1 MTATTRWVL
10 AHKRIVVAFWLVL
23 TLVGIASAGTAT
35 KALKQKF
42 TVPGREGFVANQQI
56 ARDFHGT
63 GGNGAPL
70 LAVVTLPARTSVN
83 SPAVERELRAV
94 EARLERTLP
103 GTRLAGYASTH
114 SSAFLS
120 GDGRTTF
127 VIAYPPPDRTQAF
140 EDNPKAAEKAG
151 AAFRGVKI
159 AGAPVYLTGFD
170 ALSVQSGGG
179 NGPGVLVEALFG
191 GLGALLVLAF
201 VFGSFLALV
210 PMMMAIASIM
220 TTFLV
225 VWGLTAITE
234 VSPIV
239 QFLIALIGLGVSID
253 YSLLVVVRW
262 REERAHGLADEA
274 AIERA
279 MQTAGRAVVFSGT
292 TVAIGLLALVALPLP
307 FLRSVGYG
315 GMLIPLISVLVAMT
329 LLPVVLA
336 KLGPR
341 LDWPHIRDDDKA
353 SSTWTRWA
361 SLVVRRRWI
370 AALGAALVLAALVLA
385 ATNLQLG
392 ISDVNTIAKQ
402 GNAKQGLLTLE
413 RSGIGAGVLLPNE
426 VLVGGATSA
435 SRSTSPE
442 AVARALAA
450 VPGVHGAVA
459 PDSPQW
465 RRPGA
470 AVVDAFTSADA
481 STQSARDTLD
491 RARTAAHAAGANVKV
506 GGLPAQ
512 NADFIKAVYG
522 NFPLM
527 IALIA
532 LITFVLLARA
542 FRSLLLPLK
551 AVILNVIS
559 VGAAWG
565 VLELVWQ
572 NGHGSSLIWGIA
584 ATGSI
589 TSWIPL
595 MVFAFLFGLSM
606 DYEVFIL
613 ARMREEY
620 DATGSTDTAVVRGIG
635 RTGRLVTSAALILF
649 LAFVSLASGPET
661 EIKVLATGL
670 AAGILLDAT
679 VIRALLVPAV
689 VSLFGS
695 WNWWL
700 PKMPARLLRVEPSP
714 RHARPRVSPR
724 PRAHCELPD
733 GRRKLALIAQLLREL
748 VCARRAE
755 EDPVQRGAVFDGERQ
770 AGDAAAHDE
779 DFVEAD
785 AARDIEQPRQ
795 AQADFDARAHGL
807 ADGVSDNVHVADVGA
822 RDANVAH
829 QPEHLL
835 PQGEPQFD
843 VVVADVDAHGRTA
856 YSANHGVLEG
866 LREGA
871 GGGAQDGGDAA
882 VARCGARAHTA
893 RAEHVHAA
901 RAELGA
907 RPAQVG
913 GCGGPGRGR
922 CAGRTGCGAAQAE

>member
-42 TVPGREGFVANQQI
+42 TVPGREGFVTNQQI
-56 ARDFHGT
+56 AHDFHGT

-94 EARLERTLP
+94 EARLEQTLP

-179 NGPGVLVEALFG
+179 NGPGVLVEALLG

-262 REERAHGLADEA
+262 REERAHGLAGDA

-353 SSTWTRWA
+353 SSAWTRWA

-370 AALGAALVLAALVLA
+370 AALGAVLVLAALVLA

-402 GNAKQGLLTLE
+402 GDAKQGLETLE

-426 VLVGGATSA
+426 VLVSG
-435 SRSTSPE
+435 STSPE
-442 AVARALAA
+442 GVARALAA

-481 STQSARDTLD
+481 STASARDTL
-491 RARTAAHAAGANVKV
+491 ARVQTAAGTARAAGTNVRV

-512 NADFIKAVYG
+512 NHDFIEAVYG

-689 VSLFGS
+689 VSLFAS

-714 RHARPRVSPR
+714 TPR
-724 PRAHCELPD
+724 PAT
-733 GRRKLALIAQLLREL
+733 RK
-748 VCARRAE
+748 
-755 EDPVQRGAVFDGERQ
+755 P
-770 AGDAAAHDE
+770 AA
-779 DFVEAD
+779 
-785 AARDIEQPRQ
+785 
-795 AQADFDARAHGL
+795 
-807 ADGVSDNVHVADVGA
+807 
-822 RDANVAH
+822 
-829 QPEHLL
+829 
-835 PQGEPQFD
+835 
-843 VVVADVDAHGRTA
+843 
-856 YSANHGVLEG
+856 
-866 LREGA
+866 EGA
-871 GGGAQDGGDAA
+871 
-882 VARCGARAHTA
+882 
-893 RAEHVHAA
+893 
-901 RAELGA
+901 L
-907 RPAQVG
+907 
-913 GCGGPGRGR
+913 
-922 CAGRTGCGAAQAE
+922 

>member
-1 MTATTRWVL
+1 MASSSRWVL
-10 AHKRIVVAFWLVL
+10 AHKRSVALFWLVL
-23 TLVGIASAGTAT
+23 TLIGMGSASSAT

-42 TVPGREGFVANQQI
+42 TVPGKEGFVANQQI
-56 ARDFHGT
+56 ARDFRGT
-63 GGNGAPL
+63 GGNTAPL
-70 LAVVTLPARTSVN
+70 LAVVTLPAD
-83 SPAVERELRAV
+83 SPAASPSVERELQAV
-94 EARLERTLP
+94 EARLRRVLP
-103 GTRLAGYASTH
+103 GTRMAGYASTH

-120 GDGRTTF
+120 SDRHTTF
-127 VIAYPPPDRTQAF
+127 VIAYPPLDAKESF
-140 EDNPKAAEKAG
+140 GNNPEAAKHATAALAGVTVAG
-151 AAFRGVKI
+151 ARVH
-159 AGAPVYLTGFD
+159 LTGFD

-179 NGPGVLVEALFG
+179 NGPGVLVEALLG

-210 PMMMAIASIM
+210 PILMAVVSIM

-225 VWGLTAITE
+225 VWGLTTITE

-253 YSLLVVVRW
+253 YSLIVVVRW
-262 REERAHGLADEA
+262 REERAHGLDGDA

-279 MQTAGRAVVFSGT
+279 MQTAGRAVLFSGT

-315 GMLIPLISVLVAMT
+315 GMLIPLISVIVAMT

-341 LDWPHIRDDDKA
+341 LDWPHIRNDEQA
-353 SSTWTRWA
+353 SRAWTGWA
-361 SLVVRRRWI
+361 KLVVRRRWV
-370 AALGAALVLAALVLA
+370 AALGAAIVLAALVLA
-385 ATNLQLG
+385 ATSLQLG
-392 ISDVNTIAKQ
+392 ISNVNTIAKQ
-402 GNAKQGLLTLE
+402 GDAKQGLVALE
-413 RSGIGAGVLLPNE
+413 RSGIGAGALLPNE
-426 VLVGGATSA
+426 VLVHGSA
-435 SRSTSPE
+435 SAERI
-442 AVARALAA
+442 AQALAE

-465 RRPGA
+465 RHPGVS
-470 AVVDAFTSADA
+470 VVDAFTSADA
-481 STQSARDTLD
+481 STASARSTLD
-491 RARTAAHAAGANVKV
+491 RVRSTAHSLAGTDAQV

-512 NADFIKAVYG
+512 NANFIEAVYG

-620 DATGSTDTAVVRGIG
+620 DATGSTDTAVIRGIG

-661 EIKVLATGL
+661 EVKVMATGL

-679 VIRALLVPAV
+679 LIRALLVPAV

-700 PKMPARLLRVEPSP
+700 PRMPARLLRVEPSP
-714 RHARPRVSPR
+714 SPR
-724 PRAHCELPD
+724 PSTGSPATE
-733 GRRKLALIAQLLREL
+733 
-748 VCARRAE
+748 
-755 EDPVQRGAVFDGERQ
+755 
-770 AGDAAAHDE
+770 AA
-779 DFVEAD
+779 
-785 AARDIEQPRQ
+785 
-795 AQADFDARAHGL
+795 
-807 ADGVSDNVHVADVGA
+807 
-822 RDANVAH
+822 
-829 QPEHLL
+829 
-835 PQGEPQFD
+835 
-843 VVVADVDAHGRTA
+843 
-856 YSANHGVLEG
+856 
-866 LREGA
+866 
-871 GGGAQDGGDAA
+871 
-882 VARCGARAHTA
+882 
-893 RAEHVHAA
+893 
-901 RAELGA
+901 
-907 RPAQVG
+907 
-913 GCGGPGRGR
+913 
-922 CAGRTGCGAAQAE
+922 